1 MLNHHFPSYYTKIL
15 FQFKTNSIQ
24 NTSLKNLIS
33 QILTNKISLT
43 DYFNN
48 FFFLDEIKIKNIIFY
63 IKCKNHSEVLCYY
76 CTTFIIKIIPFSVIR
91 LK

>member
-48 FFFLDEIKIKNIIFY
+48 FFF
-63 IKCKNHSEVLCYY
+63 S
-76 CTTFIIKIIPFSVIR
+76 
-91 LK
+91 